1 MYGRIDHRAFCFKL
15 LSVGLIF
22 KGRICERGKS
32 LYQQLEIGFC
42 PVTKYPRLTGT
53 IVRNCLRCFLSRY
66 GEKQSNCCCYCFNI
80 FVTFS
85 FFERLKTFAVC
96 FARMPMR
103 SSWELLM
110 KHPIGVAGLLNLDSI
125 FKQSA
130 IEYTYLSFA

>member
-1 MYGRIDHRAFCFKL
+1 M
-15 LSVGLIF
+15 
-22 KGRICERGKS
+22 
-32 LYQQLEIGFC
+32 
-42 PVTKYPRLTGT
+42 
-53 IVRNCLRCFLSRY
+53 
-66 GEKQSNCCCYCFNI
+66 
-80 FVTFS
+80 TFS

-130 IEYTYLSFA
+130 IEYISFLCLKLRTQSAEVDIGFIHDF